1 MACSLTKAEVSKI
14 VVDVLR
20 QLHKM
25 PNITEGTVFGRD
37 LVVDDFAKEMY
48 FFPVKMSVERVG
60 CILGKKFTPATC
72 RKAVSVGALAKAA
85 FDAL

>member
-1 MACSLTKAEVSKI
+1 VSKT

-25 PNITEGTVFGRD
+25 PSITEGTVFGRD
-37 LVVDDFAKEMY
+37 LVVDDFAKELY
-48 FFPVKMSVERVG
+48 FFPIKMSVERVG
-60 CILGKKFTPATC
+60 CVLGKKFTPAAC
-72 RKAVSVGALAKAA
+72 RKAATVRALANAA